1 MKSSQSYST
10 TWKDLK
16 GIVLSEISQT
26 EKRQILYDFIC
37 MWDLKN
43 EINKQAKQ
51 KQIQIQR
58 TF

>member
-10 TWKDLK
+10 TGKDLK

-26 EKRQILYDFIC
+26 EKRQILYDFTY